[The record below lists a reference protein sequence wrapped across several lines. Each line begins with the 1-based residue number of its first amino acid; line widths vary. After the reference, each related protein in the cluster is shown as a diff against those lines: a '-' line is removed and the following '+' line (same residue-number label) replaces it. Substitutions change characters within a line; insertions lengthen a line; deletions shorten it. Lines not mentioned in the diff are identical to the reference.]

1 MILFRFISF
10 IYEILSYECNNDI
23 TIQLC
28 TINSNDSIKF
38 NWFILGGLEGVE
50 EGDETVEMEEEEV
63 PVPKVDPDGWETVV
77 RGTKKTGKKK

>member
-1 MILFRFISF
+1 MTCYHVNRIMISKYNSTQLIPSTPHEF
-10 IYEILSYECNNDI
+10 SYY
-23 TIQLC
+23 
-28 TINSNDSIKF
+28 
-38 NWFILGGLEGVE
+38 LGGLEGVE